1 MRRALLIGI
10 AILMV
15 SCGKGDWRDATAP
28 ATERAKAL
36 LKEMTL
42 EEKVGQM
49 CQYVA
54 PCYVPPG
61 QGSPYKNIDATDEN
75 LGNKD
80 LADKIRRGE
89 VGSFLHCMTTK
100 EAIALQELAKE
111 SRLGIPLLI
120 GIDAIHG
127 NALIEGCTIYPT
139 SINLASTFDPDLA
152 EKIGTETAL
161 EMRQKGLYW
170 TFAPNLDVARDA
182 RWGRMGETFG
192 EDPFLVSEMGKYS
205 IWGLQGRN
213 RNFDEGH
220 VIACAKHLIA
230 GGEPF
235 GGLNAAPMDL
245 SERQL
250 REIYLP
256 PFVAAVQDAHV
267 GTVMAAHNEVNGI
280 PCHGN
285 SWLLKDLLRNE
296 LGFDGFVVSDWM
308 DIERLHAMHHW
319 APDSTEAFVRSVEA
333 GIDMHMQG
341 DNYFEAVI
349 GAVKSGR
356 IPIKRIDEAVGKILE
371 MKFAVGLFEAPL
383 PSLAPLEN
391 AEAHR
396 QTALDAARESIVLL
410 KNNGVLPLTAS
421 GSSGPD
427 SSLRSAPPTRNAS
440 GPLPLTSRGWLRS
453 GLTRPDAARRI
464 FVVGPNADSQTIL
477 GDWAAP
483 QPDSLVITVLEGIK
497 AEFPGAKI
505 DTMCF
510 GGMIANI
517 DAKGIEAAKRKAAA
531 ADICIVVAGENSQ
544 RYSAFGRTCG
554 ENCDR
559 DDLDL
564 PGMQQELLEAVASTG
579 KPTVL
584 VLMTGRANS
593 LAWAKENVDAILNV
607 WEPGQMGG
615 QAVAEVLS
623 GKVNPSGKLPV
634 TMPRSVGQVPTV
646 YNHKHSQ
653 YSRLFA
659 TNETGPLWPFGF
671 GLSYSHFVYSKP
683 SMSSGQPSGRMATG
697 SGSPDSSLRSAP
709 PTRDASGPLPLTSR
723 GWLRSGLAR
732 PVTSASSGDS
742 EHSEAVE
749 PQEVPSASA
758 LAFVSITVTNEGPY
772 DGTEVVQLYVR
783 DEYASVTRP
792 VKELKAFKRVPLKAG
807 ESAEVTFAITPEMLQ
822 CYGADNRW
830 SVEPGDFTILVG
842 SSSDDK
848 DLQAVTLKVK

>member
-1 MRRALLIGI
+1 
-10 AILMV
+10 
-15 SCGKGDWRDATAP
+15 
-28 ATERAKAL
+28 
-36 LKEMTL
+36 
-42 EEKVGQM
+42 M

-139 SINLASTFDPDLA
+139 SINLASSFDPEIV
-152 EKIGTETAL
+152 EKIGTETAQ

-192 EDPFLVSEMGKYS
+192 EDPFLVTEMGKYS
-205 IWGLQGRN
+205 IWGLQGRD

-256 PFVAAVQDAHV
+256 PFIAAIQDAHV

-285 SWLLKDLLRNE
+285 SWLLKDLLRDE

-319 APDSTEAFVRSVEA
+319 APDSTEAFIRSVEA

-356 IPIKRIDEAVGKILE
+356 IPMRRIDEAVGKILE
-371 MKFAVGLFEAPL
+371 MKFAVGLFEAPM
-383 PSLAPLEN
+383 PSMAPLEN

-396 QTALDAARESIVLL
+396 QTALAAARESIVLL
-410 KNNGVLPLTAS
+410 KNNGVLPL
-421 GSSGPD
+421 D
-427 SSLRSAPPTRNAS
+427 VV
-440 GPLPLTSRGWLRS
+440 
-453 GLTRPDAARRI
+453 RRI

-483 QPDSLVITVLEGIK
+483 QPDSLVVTVLEGIR
-497 AEFPGAKI
+497 AEFPKAII

-510 GGMIANI
+510 GGMIT
-517 DAKGIEAAKRKAAA
+517 
-531 ADICIVVAGENSQ
+531 S
-544 RYSAFGRTCG
+544 
-554 ENCDR
+554 R
-559 DDLDL
+559 D
-564 PGMQQELLEAVASTG
+564 
-579 KPTVL
+579 
-584 VLMTGRANS
+584 S
-593 LAWAKENVDAILNV
+593 LSSVSMKE
-607 WEPGQMGG
+607 
-615 QAVAEVLS
+615 
-623 GKVNPSGKLPV
+623 
-634 TMPRSVGQVPTV
+634 
-646 YNHKHSQ
+646 
-653 YSRLFA
+653 
-659 TNETGPLWPFGF
+659 
-671 GLSYSHFVYSKP
+671 
-683 SMSSGQPSGRMATG
+683 
-697 SGSPDSSLRSAP
+697 SGSMY
-709 PTRDASGPLPLTSR
+709 
-723 GWLRSGLAR
+723 
-732 PVTSASSGDS
+732 SASS
-742 EHSEAVE
+742 
-749 PQEVPSASA
+749 
-758 LAFVSITVTNEGPY
+758 L
-772 DGTEVVQLYVR
+772 
-783 DEYASVTRP
+783 
-792 VKELKAFKRVPLKAG
+792 
-807 ESAEVTFAITPEMLQ
+807 
-822 CYGADNRW
+822 
-830 SVEPGDFTILVG
+830 
-842 SSSDDK
+842 
-848 DLQAVTLKVK
+848 